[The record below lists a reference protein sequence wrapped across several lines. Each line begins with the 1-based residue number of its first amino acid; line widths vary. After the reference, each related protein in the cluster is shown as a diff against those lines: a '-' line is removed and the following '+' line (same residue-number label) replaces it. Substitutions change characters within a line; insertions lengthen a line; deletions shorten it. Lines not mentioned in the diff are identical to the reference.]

1 MGHVTNIGL
10 MKEHTF
16 DYDVNQTLDAN
27 LEAIN
32 ESLQENEEYQAIE
45 EDEEEAEFLDED
57 NQVDEPRE
65 DSNIETDVAGL
76 ANQFAAEGM
85 PMEEAEQKAKSIAEE
100 QQHQE
105 YHDEEKQ
112 KDAEQKRQQKKQ
124 EEQAKKEEE
133 KKPVSHAALLFAALG
148 LASEKNGVWM
158 NRAQRQPAE
167 FIHSHTPVTA
177 YNSIMMTLN
186 TDANKY
192 KTNVYTFYKS
202 AAENN
207 LPVKRNEESLRFHW
221 VNWDYQNV
229 MNHDDIITQ
238 KKYDTLS
245 DEEKSFYAKHAS
257 RVVEHIYNVDQT
269 IMNAKDH
276 EAYGNLVKTKG
287 APFVKTEEK
296 TVSVLKQY
304 NDYQKEHPEWVIPI
318 KKGDFYEI
326 YGEKAS
332 KMAKL
337 LNLEVEKIRWME
349 RKWLLSPSLASILTR
364 IFLKLSGQAI
374 A

>member
-1 MGHVTNIGL
+1 
-10 MKEHTF
+10 
-16 DYDVNQTLDAN
+16 
-27 LEAIN
+27 
-32 ESLQENEEYQAIE
+32 
-45 EDEEEAEFLDED
+45 
-57 NQVDEPRE
+57 
-65 DSNIETDVAGL
+65 
-76 ANQFAAEGM
+76 
-85 PMEEAEQKAKSIAEE
+85 
-100 QQHQE
+100 
-105 YHDEEKQ
+105 
-112 KDAEQKRQQKKQ
+112 
-124 EEQAKKEEE
+124 
-133 KKPVSHAALLFAALG
+133 
-148 LASEKNGVWM
+148 M

-177 YNSIMMTLN
+177 YNSILMTLN

-207 LPVKRNEESLRFHW
+207 LPVKRNEESLRFNW

-257 RVVEHIYNVDQT
+257 RVEQHIYNVDQT

-296 TVSVLKQY
+296 TISVLQQY
-304 NDYQKEHPEWVIPI
+304 NDYQQKHPDIAVLG
-318 KKGDFYEI
+318 KTGDFYEV

-332 KMAKL
+332 EVAKI
-337 LNLEVEKIRWME
+337 LNLEVGKRRWME
-349 RKWLLSPSLASILTR
+349 RN
-364 IFLKLSGQAI
+364 
-374 A
+374 